1 MLSDSVI
8 HLYKMVIEV
17 LKSKIHNVTVTG
29 ANLNYIGSVTIDE
42 DLMEASNIIENEKV
56 QVVNHSNGDR
66 LETYV
71 IKGARGSGEICLNGP
86 AARRTAIGDVVII
99 MGYAAM
105 EFEEAKRFKPL
116 IIFPDT
122 ATNKLI

>member
-1 MLSDSVI
+1 LQSNPVI
-8 HLYKMVIEV
+8 HRNIMIVEV

-42 DLMEASNIIENEKV
+42 DLMDAANIIENEKV
-56 QVVNHSNGDR
+56 QVVNHNNGDR

-99 MGYAAM
+99 MGYASM

-122 ATNKLI
+122 ATNKII